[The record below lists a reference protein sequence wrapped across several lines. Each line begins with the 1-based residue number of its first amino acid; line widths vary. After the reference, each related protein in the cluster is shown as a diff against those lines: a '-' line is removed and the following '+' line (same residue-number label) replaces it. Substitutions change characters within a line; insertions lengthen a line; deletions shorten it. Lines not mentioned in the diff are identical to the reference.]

1 MSAGIELL
9 RSFPSVAMSL
19 PGSDPESFASFVDRL
34 AAHQPLPVPV
44 TTILARA
51 GIIAEDRYDALPA
64 GYGVDLTPE
73 QKRCF
78 SRVCRLSPG
87 EVDSMLMR
95 QFDGITLDLT
105 GLDIM
110 DANSVRVVAHRQ
122 WAGFAGS
129 ACCPACLQE
138 DEGGWRVRWKLWTSF
153 ACLRHQVLLVD
164 RCPRCRRRTGNYR
177 ADQGNRPGFA
187 TRVPVPGRCANSP
200 EMGAAATGKAA
211 EPCGQDLRTLV
222 PVDLSGAP
230 RLLETQRVVNAVLDS
245 GCATVTGRQVP
256 ALVYFRHLRSLVA
269 LALHAAQAG
278 DLGELPD
285 AVREG
290 IEDYIVRRDDI
301 RRGEAG
307 RKGTSHHP
315 YKAAPDDVRLIAATL
330 PWAVEVLRQPD
341 QLALTEALRPMI
353 ERSREVRGSQIRRVG
368 VDFHFDGALEMA
380 LSRILAF
387 RAPLRHTVGHLAPAG
402 TGAYRTFRPEH
413 VPHLIWRDDY
423 ERDFRPLLAGSG
435 VGDTAARVAISVAL
449 VMLTGQHSRKSAVP
463 LLGLEGLHKG
473 TSLPVVMMHLN
484 STQQVEAFQ
493 TALHALA
500 DRLEGPGPHRD
511 YRVAQRQLVAF
522 RVVDTATW
530 LNLGEAAGVQ
540 VSDREAQRRNAAAW
554 VWAEVLSSDPALS
567 PALQGSTP
575 RERESL
581 RKVYLDFLRLHQA
594 ALQPALLEVT
604 ADVRRHL
611 FSAASDPGR
620 GKRTPVLAATGAGQ

>member
-1 MSAGIELL
+1 MSATMRRLT
-9 RSFPSVAMSL
+9 SVPECL
-19 PGSDPESFASFVDRL
+19 EGKGGSESFASFIERL
-34 AAHQPLPVPV
+34 AAHQLVPAPV
-44 TTILARA
+44 TTLLAA
-51 GIIAEDRYDALPA
+51 TGLIAEDRYDALPA
-64 GYGVDLTPE
+64 GYGIDLTP
-73 QKRCF
+73 QQRRDF
-78 SRVCRLSPG
+78 ATVCDLSLD

-95 QFDGITLDLT
+95 QFDGVAFDLT
-105 GLDIM
+105 GLDVA
-110 DANSVRVVAHRQ
+110 DASSVRTVAHRE

-138 DEGGWRVRWKLWTSF
+138 NGGAWLLRWKLWTSF
-153 ACLRHQVLLVD
+153 VCMEHCVLLVD
-164 RCPRCRRRTGNYR
+164 RCPRCERRTGSYR
-177 ADQGNRPGFA
+177 ADQGNRPRFA
-187 TRVPVPGRCANSP
+187 THVPMPGRCANSLAV
-200 EMGAAATGKAA
+200 GAAGTGKAA
-211 EPCGQDLRTLV
+211 RPCGQDLTCL
-222 PVDLSGAP
+222 PAVDLSDAA
-230 RLLETQRVVNAVLDS
+230 RLLQAQQDVNAVIKR
-245 GCATVTGRQVP
+245 GTGQVAGEQVP

-269 LALHAAQAG
+269 LALHGARVE
-278 DLGELPD
+278 DLGELPGP
-285 AVREG
+285 VRNAL
-290 IEDYIVRRDDI
+290 EDYILRRDDI
-301 RRGEAG
+301 RYGEAG
-307 RKGTSHHP
+307 RKGTSLHP
-315 YKAAPDDVRLIAATL
+315 YKAPPGDVRVIAATL

-435 VGDTAARVAISVAL
+435 VGETAVRVAISVAL

-567 PALQGSTP
+567 PAMRGSTP
-575 RERESL
+575 QERESL
-581 RKVYLDFLRLHQA
+581 LKCYRDFLHLHQA
-594 ALQPALLEVT
+594 ALEPALLEVV
-604 ADVRRHL
+604 ADIKVHLETQHRRFHAL
-611 FSAASDPGR
+611 PGE
-620 GKRTPVLAATGAGQ
+620 GALLDR